1 MPRIAEFYG
10 IVIAMYH
17 NDHEPAHFHAAYAG
31 QRAVIGMDPA
41 RVLDGTL
48 PPRALRMVMAWA
60 TAHHLELRD
69 NWRRARAG
77 QPLAR
82 IAPLD

>member
-10 IVIAMYH
+10 IVIAMFH
-17 NDHEPAHFHAAYAG
+17 NDHEPAHFHATYAEHRG
-31 QRAVIGMDPA
+31 IVGIDP
-41 RVLDGTL
+41 VQLLDGSL

-60 TAHHLELRD
+60 TAHQVELRD
-69 NWRRARAG
+69 NWRRARAR
-77 QPLAR
+77 QPIAR